1 MIGLIAL
8 IWERWL
14 IIAVQLECL
23 VKCIKVLCLWHC
35 YFEQDIIHR
44 DLKPANIIR
53 KKSGQCIIVDFGLSK
68 DTKTTLGTVSHDG
81 DFKGTPAYS
90 APEVQLGPK
99 SVEKATDVFALGVIF
114 YEVIIIV

>member
-8 IWERWL
+8 VWERWL
-14 IIAVQLECL
+14 IIAVQLECP
-23 VKCIKVLCLWHC
+23 IKVLCLWRC

-68 DTKTTLGTVSHDG
+68 DTKIALGTVSHSG
-81 DFKGTPAYS
+81 EFKGTPAYS
-90 APEVQLGPK
+90 APEVACGPEF
-99 SVEKATDVFALGVIF
+99 VEKATDVFALGVIF
-114 YEVIIIV
+114 YEVTIDV